1 MCALL
6 CALFWKI
13 TEEKYMENK
22 YYSNY
27 FKSIGQ
33 GLEKSLYYVNQQ
45 VSEPELFFQTIK
57 GILTKL
63 RETRNKIYFFGNG
76 ASAAFANHMALDF
89 SKNGKILS
97 RSLSDSALLTAL
109 SNDYSYDK
117 AMLEYLKIE
126 GVSKD
131 DLVITISSSGNSPNV
146 VSVLEYCKENNIK
159 SLALSGLKNDNKSIT
174 LADYSI
180 YVPMKTYGMV
190 ECIHQIF
197 LHLILDESMEIFEWD
212 RNEFQ
217 NMNASNFK
225 L

>member
-1 MCALL
+1 M
-6 CALFWKI
+6 
-13 TEEKYMENK
+13 
-22 YYSNY
+22 
-27 FKSIGQ
+27 
-33 GLEKSLYYVNQQ
+33 EKSYFNFYINSINIGLKSTLFFYKNKGID
-45 VSEPELFFQTIK
+45 ELFFFNKLKMELSI
-57 GILTKL
+57 L
-63 RETRNKIYFFGNG
+63 REQKNKIYFFGNG

-97 RSLSDSALLTAL
+97 RSLSDSAMLTAL
-109 SNDYSYDK
+109 SNDFTYEE

-126 GVSKD
+126 GVTKE
-131 DLVITISSSGNSPNV
+131 DLVITISSSGNSQNI
-146 VSVLEYCKENNIK
+146 VSVLNHCKENNIK
-159 SLALSGLKNDNKSIT
+159 SLALSGLKKDNKSIS

-212 RNEFQ
+212 RNDFQ

>member
-1 MCALL
+1 
-6 CALFWKI
+6 
-13 TEEKYMENK
+13 MENK
-22 YYSNY
+22 YHSNY
-27 FKSIGQ
+27 FKSISH
-33 GLEKSLYYVNQQ
+33 GLEDSIYYSNQQ

-57 GILTKL
+57 GILIKL
-63 RETRNKIYFFGNG
+63 RETRSKIYFFGNG

-89 SKNGKILS
+89 SKNGKILA

-109 SNDYSYDK
+109 SNDFSYEK

-126 GVSKD
+126 GVTKD
-131 DLVITISSSGNSPNV
+131 DLVITISSSGNSPNII
-146 VSVLEYCKENNIK
+146 SVLGYCKEYNIRT
-159 SLALSGLKNDNKSIT
+159 LALSGLKQDNKSIA

-197 LHLILDESMEIFEWD
+197 LHLILDESMDILEWD
-212 RNEFQ
+212 RKEFQ
-217 NMNASNFK
+217 NMNSSNFK

>member
-1 MCALL
+1 
-6 CALFWKI
+6 
-13 TEEKYMENK
+13 MENK

-27 FKSIGQ
+27 FKSISQ
-33 GLEKSLYYVNQQ
+33 GLQESLYYTNQQ
-45 VSEPELFFQTIK
+45 LSEPELFFQTIK
-57 GILTKL
+57 NSLKIL
-63 RETRNKIYFFGNG
+63 RETKSKIYFFGNG

-109 SNDYSYDK
+109 SNDYSYEN
-117 AMLEYLKIE
+117 AILEFLKIE
-126 GVSKD
+126 GVTKD
-131 DLVITISSSGNSPNV
+131 DLVITISSSGNSPNI
-146 VSVLEYCKENNIK
+146 VSVLNYCKENHIK
-159 SLALSGLKNDNKSIT
+159 SLALSGLKKDNKSIS

-217 NMNASNFK
+217 NMNASSFK

>member
-1 MCALL
+1 
-6 CALFWKI
+6 
-13 TEEKYMENK
+13 MENK

-27 FKSIGQ
+27 FKSISK
-33 GLEKSLYYVNQQ
+33 GLKESLYYADEK
-45 VSEPELFFQTIK
+45 VSEPELFFETIK
-57 GILTKL
+57 GVLKNL

-89 SKNGKILS
+89 SKNGKIS
-97 RSLSDSALLTAL
+97 ARSLSDSALLTAL
-109 SNDYSYDK
+109 SNDYSYEK

-126 GVSKD
+126 GATKY

-146 VSVLEYCKENNIK
+146 INVLDYCKENNIK
-159 SLALSGLKNDNKSIT
+159 SLALSGLKQDNKSIS

-180 YVPMKTYGMV
+180 YVPMKTYGIV

-197 LHLILDESMEIFEWD
+197 LHLILDESMDVFEWD
-212 RNEFQ
+212 RNDFQ

>member
-1 MCALL
+1 M
-6 CALFWKI
+6 KK
-13 TEEKYMENK
+13 E

-27 FKSIGQ
+27 FKSITQ
-33 GLEKSLYYVNQQ
+33 GLENSLYYQNQQ
-45 VSEPELFFQTIK
+45 LSEPDIFFKTIND
-57 GILTKL
+57 ILNKL
-63 RETRNKIYFFGNG
+63 RETKSKIYFFGNG
-76 ASAAFANHMALDF
+76 ASSAFANHMALDF

-109 SNDYSYDK
+109 SNDYSFEE
-117 AMLEYLKIE
+117 AMVEFLNIE
-126 GVSKD
+126 GVAKTD
-131 DLVITISSSGNSPNV
+131 FVITISSSGNSPNII
-146 VSVLEYCKENNIK
+146 SVLNYCKENNIN

-197 LHLILDESMEIFEWD
+197 LHLILDESMKIYEWD
-212 RNEFQ
+212 RAEYQ
-217 NMNASNFK
+217 NMNISSYK

>member
-1 MCALL
+1 M
-6 CALFWKI
+6 
-13 TEEKYMENK
+13 
-22 YYSNY
+22 NY
-27 FKSIGQ
+27 FDKYIEYISIGLKTSQ
-33 GLEKSLYYVNQQ
+33 FISNSIETDSQFFFNEIKNILQSLKKN
-45 VSEPELFFQTIK
+45 K
-57 GILTKL
+57 
-63 RETRNKIYFFGNG
+63 NKIYFFGNG

-109 SNDYSYDK
+109 SNDYSYEN
-117 AMLEYLKIE
+117 AMMEYLKIE
-126 GVSKD
+126 GVVKN
-131 DLVITISSSGNSPNV
+131 DLVITISSSGNSPNI
-146 VSVLEYCKENNIK
+146 VSVLNYCKENNIK
-159 SLALSGLKNDNKSIT
+159 SLALSGLKKENKSIS

-212 RNEFQ
+212 RIEYQ
-217 NMNASNFK
+217 NMNISSFK

>member
-1 MCALL
+1 
-6 CALFWKI
+6 
-13 TEEKYMENK
+13 MESK

-33 GLEKSLYYVNQQ
+33 GLEESQYYANRQ
-45 VSEPELFFQTIK
+45 VSEPEVFFETIK
-57 GILTKL
+57 GILIQI

-109 SNDYSYDK
+109 SNDYSYEK

-126 GVSKD
+126 GATKD

-146 VSVLEYCKENNIK
+146 ISVLDYCQENNIK
-159 SLALSGLKNDNKSIT
+159 TLALSGLKQDNKSIA
-174 LADYSI
+174 LAEYSI

-197 LHLILDESMEIFEWD
+197 LHLILDQSMDIFEWD
-212 RNEFQ
+212 RDEFQ
-217 NMNASNFK
+217 NMNSKNLK

>member
-1 MCALL
+1 
-6 CALFWKI
+6 
-13 TEEKYMENK
+13 MENK

-33 GLEKSLYYVNQQ
+33 GLEESLYYANQQ

-57 GILTKL
+57 SILTKL

-109 SNDYSYDK
+109 SNDYSFEK

-131 DLVITISSSGNSPNV
+131 DLVITISSSGNSPNILN
-146 VSVLEYCKENNIK
+146 VLSHCKENKIK
-159 SLALSGLKNDNKSIT
+159 TLALSGLKQDNKSIT

-180 YVPMKTYGMV
+180 YVPMKTYGIV

-197 LHLILDESMEIFEWD
+197 LHLILDESMDIFEWD
-212 RNEFQ
+212 RSEFQ
-217 NMNASNFK
+217 NMNSSNFK

>member
-1 MCALL
+1 
-6 CALFWKI
+6 
-13 TEEKYMENK
+13 MENR

-33 GLEKSLYYVNQQ
+33 GLMDSIYYLDQQ
-45 VSEPELFFQTIK
+45 KIEPELFFQTIK
-57 GILTKL
+57 SFLTKL
-63 RETRNKIYFFGNG
+63 RETGNKIYFFGNG

-109 SNDYSYDK
+109 SNDYSYEK

-131 DLVITISSSGNSPNV
+131 DLVITISSSGNSSNV
-146 VSVLEYCKENNIK
+146 VSVLAYCKENNIK

-180 YVPMKTYGMV
+180 YAPMKTYGMV

-197 LHLILDESMEIFEWD
+197 LHLILDQSMDIFEWD
-212 RNEFQ
+212 RSEVQ
-217 NMNASNFK
+217 NMNFKDFK

>member
-1 MCALL
+1 
-6 CALFWKI
+6 
-13 TEEKYMENK
+13 MENN

-27 FKSIGQ
+27 FKSISQ
-33 GLEKSLYYVNQQ
+33 GLGKSLYYTNQQ
-45 VSEPELFFQTIK
+45 LSEPEIFFQTIK
-57 GILTKL
+57 GILKKL
-63 RETRNKIYFFGNG
+63 REVKCKIYFFGNG

-89 SKNGKILS
+89 SKNGKILA
-97 RSLSDSALLTAL
+97 RSLSDSSMLTAL
-109 SNDYSYDK
+109 SNDYTYEE
-117 AMLEYLKIE
+117 AMLEFLKIE
-126 GVSKD
+126 GVTKN
-131 DLVITISSSGNSPNV
+131 DLVVTISSSGNSPNI
-146 VSVLEYCKENNIK
+146 VSVLNYCKNNNIK
-159 SLALSGLKNDNKSIT
+159 TLALSGLKNDNKSIT

-217 NMNASNFK
+217 NMNASSFK

>member
-1 MCALL
+1 MN
-6 CALFWKI
+6 
-13 TEEKYMENK
+13 MENK
-22 YYSNY
+22 YYSSY
-27 FKSIGQ
+27 FKSINQ
-33 GLEKSLYYVNQQ
+33 GLVESIYYSNHNI
-45 VSEPELFFQTIK
+45 SEPEQFFQTIK
-57 GILTKL
+57 EILSKL
-63 RETRNKIYFFGNG
+63 RETKSKIYFFGNG

-109 SNDYSYDK
+109 SNDYSYEN

-146 VSVLEYCKENNIK
+146 VSVLNYCKENGIK
-159 SLALSGLKNDNKSIT
+159 SLALSGLKKDNKSVL

-217 NMNASNFK
+217 NMNSKNFT

>member
-1 MCALL
+1 
-6 CALFWKI
+6 
-13 TEEKYMENK
+13 MENT
-22 YYSNY
+22 YYSSY
-27 FKSIGQ
+27 FNSICQ
-33 GLEKSLYYVNQQ
+33 GLANTIYFSDENIIK
-45 VSEPELFFQTIK
+45 PELFFERIRH
-57 GILTKL
+57 ILIKL
-63 RETRNKIYFFGNG
+63 RETKNKIYFLGNG
-76 ASAAFANHMALDF
+76 ASSAFANHMALDF
-89 SKNGKILS
+89 SKNGKIMA
-97 RSLSDSALLTAL
+97 RSLSDSAMLTAL
-109 SNDYSYDK
+109 SNDYSYEN

-146 VSVLEYCKENNIK
+146 LKVLDHCKEQNIK
-159 SLALSGLKNDNKSIT
+159 TLALSGLKHDNTSIL
-174 LADYSI
+174 LANYSI

>member
-1 MCALL
+1 MN
-6 CALFWKI
+6 K
-13 TEEKYMENK
+13 ENK

-27 FKSIGQ
+27 FKSITQ
-33 GLEKSLYYVNQQ
+33 GLEESKYFTNQQ
-45 VSEPELFFQTIK
+45 LSEPDLFFKTVK
-57 GILTKL
+57 DNLKKL
-63 RETRNKIYFFGNG
+63 RETKSKIYFFGNG

-109 SNDYSYDK
+109 ANDYSYEN

-126 GVSKD
+126 GVTKE

-146 VSVLEYCKENNIK
+146 ISVLNYCKNNNINT
-159 SLALSGLKNDNKSIT
+159 LALSGLKNDNKSIEI
-174 LADYSI
+174 ADHSI

-217 NMNASNFK
+217 NMNSSNFK

>member
-1 MCALL
+1 MCAVL
-6 CALFWKI
+6 CVILKI
-13 TEEKYMENK
+13 KKENKMKNK

-27 FKSIGQ
+27 FDSISQ
-33 GLEKSLYYVNQQ
+33 GLTDSIYYLDHQ
-45 VSEPELFFQTIK
+45 SAAPDLFFQKIK
-57 GILTKL
+57 STLNNL
-63 RETRNKIYFFGNG
+63 RVNGNKIYFIGNG

-109 SNDYSYDK
+109 SNDYSYEN
-117 AMLEYLKIE
+117 AMLEFLKIE
-126 GVSKD
+126 GVTKE

-146 VSVLEYCKENNIK
+146 VSVLNYCKENDIK
-159 SLALSGLKNDNKSIT
+159 SLALSGLKSDNKSIT
-174 LADYSI
+174 IANYSI